1 MNKDTFILLL
11 LTVWTSVAAAGPATD
26 NIIHLWRNAQ
36 TNEYRAIM
44 EGRLRANSMDVAGW
58 LMKYH
63 WDWVFDDG
71 GESGLSAITNTIDN
85 LVRATESYKGPVFG
99 MERDF
104 FVRSI
109 KCVKLSLLNDTRD
122 EANRI
127 RTETARKNW
136 KSWRYISLYKSCFN
150 ELEQDGM
157 FENPP
162 RVWIED
168 PALYRVSEAATNL
181 YECVTNLWMGGA
193 ITNVSLIMQN
203 RLSTDQNDPIGLL
216 LAMDCAYA
224 LMDAAAYRNAS
235 ARLVSVIGG
244 MTNLTVSAESVRELP
259 EEVQSNLQ
267 SMQSLESEYSNL
279 PIAQAYPKYAPGTAY
294 PHLDILRELCQLP

>member
-11 LTVWTSVAAAGPATD
+11 LTAWTSVAAAGPATD
-26 NIIHLWRNAQ
+26 NIISLWRNAQ
-36 TNEYRAIM
+36 TNEYHAIM
-44 EGRLRANSMDVAGW
+44 EGRLNTNSMDVVGW

-71 GESGLSAITNTIDN
+71 GELGLSAMTNTIDN
-85 LVRATESYKGPVFG
+85 LIRATESYKGPVFG

-104 FVRSI
+104 FVRSM

-127 RTETARKNW
+127 RTETARRNW
-136 KSWRYISLYKSCFN
+136 KSWQYITLYKSCFN

-162 RVWIED
+162 RVWLAD
-168 PALYRVSEAATNL
+168 PALYRVAEAETNL
-181 YECVTNLWMGGA
+181 YECVTNLWTGGA
-193 ITNVSLIMQN
+193 VTNVSLIMQN
-203 RLSTDQNDPIGLL
+203 RLSADPNDPIGLL
-216 LAMDCAYA
+216 LATDCAYA
-224 LMDAAAYRNAS
+224 IMDVAAYRNAS
-235 ARLVSVIGG
+235 ALLLSVIGG

-259 EEVQSNLQ
+259 EEVQSSLQ
-267 SMQSLESEYSNL
+267 SMQNLRSEYSNL
-279 PIAQAYPKYAPGTAY
+279 PIAQVYPKYAPGTAY
-294 PHLDILRELCQLP
+294 PHLDILRDLCQLP